1 MIIISGAS
9 GGIGKYLFEY
19 YLQNGIVVYGTY
31 FKTKPEVEY
40 REFLHKVDISNQHDV
55 NTFVNSI
62 KSEIKQVTLINCA
75 GVNYNSSAHLADII
89 EWQKVVNINLFG
101 SFNMI
106 HALLPLMREQNYGR
120 IINLSSVLSQIG
132 VAGTSAYSASKS
144 ALNGLVKSIAKEN
157 ATKGITINNL
167 NLGYFDIGMI
177 QEVPEN
183 VLSVMKDKIPC
194 KKFGDPQNILNA
206 VNFLIRSE
214 YVNGTSIDING
225 GLY

>member
-157 ATKGITINNL
+157 
-167 NLGYFDIGMI
+167 DIGMI